1 MKNVSEKILELLRT
15 AEVTKSGNDKW
26 ITLGELPDRDVEKLS
41 KILAFDVSGFIRII
55 DVSSIKHVFKDH
67 PNMKD
72 TDFCLIP
79 LILDNPDSI
88 EPGNNPDSILYKKT
102 FKESYYYVEYVRKG
116 RKKLAMKT
124 FYKTKNRPKK

>member
-1 MKNVSEKILELLRT
+1 MKNVSEKILELLRV
-15 AEVTKSGNDKW
+15 AETTKSGNDRW
-26 ITLGELPDRDVEKLS
+26 ITLGELPDSDIDKLT
-41 KILAFDVSGFIRII
+41 KILNIDVSGFTRII
-55 DVSSIKHVFKDH
+55 DVSSIKHVLKAH

-88 EPGNNPDSILYKKT
+88 EPGKKPESVIYTKT
-102 FKESYYYVEYVRKG
+102 FKESYYYVEYIRKG

-124 FYKTKNRPKK
+124 FYKTKNRPE